1 MFTGLRG
8 LLGSWDFSRQTFFG
22 AFYFRVRQVFDLIK
36 FYKSRFLCRDRA
48 DFGPIQNKISFKIC
62 ENVGIRRFYVEI
74 PHFYASDSDIFT
86 HFQNKKKWE
95 NGAVKRSLTVEIEVT
110 SLLPKEVSRFI
121 FESSSLI
128 LLFFS
133 KRLGRLG

>member
-1 MFTGLRG
+1 M
-8 LLGSWDFSRQTFFG
+8 W
-22 AFYFRVRQVFDLIK
+22 K
-36 FYKSRFLCRDRA
+36 
-48 DFGPIQNKISFKIC
+48 
-62 ENVGIRRFYVEI
+62 
-74 PHFYASDSDIFT
+74 
-86 HFQNKKKWE
+86 

-133 KRLGRLG
+133 KRLGRLGRPCGAAARIARWGGRTVTSSASDQPRIY